1 MDFGNHSLR
10 ASLLPEPV
18 LRIPEGATVGD
29 GDIGADSGGAGGTP
43 DGGGGYKARVHEGD
57 EVGVHAEPRVVQR
70 EGARAYHYLRQFGS
84 R

>member
-1 MDFGNHSLR
+1 MDFGNPSVR

-18 LRIPEGATVGD
+18 LRIPEGAIVGD

-43 DGGGGYKARVHEGD
+43 DGGGGDKARVHEGD
-57 EVGVHAEPRVVQR
+57 EVGVHAEPREIQR
-70 EGARAYHYLRQFGS
+70 EGARTYHYLRQFGS